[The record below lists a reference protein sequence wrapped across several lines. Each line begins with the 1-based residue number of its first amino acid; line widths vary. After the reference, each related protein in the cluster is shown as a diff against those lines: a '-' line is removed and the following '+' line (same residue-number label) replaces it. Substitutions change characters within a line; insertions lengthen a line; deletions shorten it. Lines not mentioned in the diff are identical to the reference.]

1 MAQADGT
8 IIIDTHIDADG
19 AKAGSKEIEAAARRM
34 AGKVEGVGAAAE
46 ASVKK
51 SVASISK
58 LNVVF
63 AQQARKINE
72 LQKKIEAYAE
82 QELPTDEYK
91 AIQSQIEKDTAALN
105 RLIESQTRFQETG
118 GKTNSTS
125 YKRMQY
131 DIDALK
137 NSISSAQNELKEL
150 EASGKAFTNGMN
162 TEAARRDMEA
172 LRVEQAKLDATGSS
186 LQAAFDKMDAA
197 VAKYRTDIG
206 GAVQTTGFLQS
217 TLNGLKMA
225 AHAPVTIFQMLGQS
239 LKSLPM
245 NALRATVGGVT
256 SAFNKL
262 YSAVKKCMSS
272 LLKFVGGKITSGLKK
287 ISSGI
292 FGIGKSANKTTM
304 SLGKMLGTSILFSAV
319 FRAISSVTGAIKD
332 GMNNIVQYS
341 EPANRSMSML
351 VSSLETLK
359 NSFAAAFTPILNVVA
374 PILSKFINM
383 LSTAANYVGMF
394 IARLTGQ
401 KTYTKAVA
409 VQKDYAASLAD
420 TAAGASEAADAT
432 DKAAEAAEGYL
443 SPLDEINKMD
453 KKDTSPSGGGSGGSG
468 GGGAG
473 GGGSSPLFE
482 EVEIEPISFDS
493 WGEAFDAFLD
503 YLLNTGVPA
512 LRNALSTI
520 ATTVNTFAANL
531 YQMFT
536 FPGVLEKV
544 QLLGQ
549 EIAMAFNDFVNLI
562 DWAMIGSALGAGL
575 NLAIQFLVNLIYTF
589 DWMNLGASIATM
601 INNMIAQIDWYAV
614 GQLLWSKFKMAI
626 ETLAGFLLN
635 LDMAQLAQAASQLV
649 IGFFNSITETIQ
661 SIDWAQIGQ
670 QIMTFL
676 LNVDWIGIAGSIFS
690 ALMSAFGATFA
701 LLGGA
706 LWELISTAW
715 YSVVN
720 WWKETAFEDGEFT
733 IQGLLEGI
741 VKAISNIG
749 SWIYE
754 HIFQPFID
762 GFKSVFG
769 IHSPS
774 TVMSEMGVFLM
785 EGLFNGISALIDK
798 VISIFGTIKDKISSV
813 WDAVK
818 SVTSTVWNGIKSF
831 LSGIWNGLKSGVST
845 AFNAIKSVI
854 SSVWNGI
861 KSITSSIWN
870 GIKNTISSVI
880 NGIIGGINGM
890 IRGIVGGLNAIIR
903 ALNRLHFDIPSW
915 VPVFGGKTFGFNIG
929 TITAPQIPYLAS
941 GAVIPPNKEFMA
953 VLGDQ
958 KHGTNIETPEALL
971 RKIMREELSKM
982 QTSGGGSY
990 SFTAQL
996 NRRTLFEEFI
1006 KEAQLQQMR
1015 TGKNPLEFA

>member
-8 IIIDTHIDADG
+8 ILIDTSIDTG
-19 AKAGSKEIEAAARRM
+19 KVKAGSKDIEKAVRRM
-34 AGKVEGVGAAAE
+34 ADRVEEIGANAQAAIE
-46 ASVKK
+46 KQ
-51 SVASISK
+51 VAAITK
-58 LNVVF
+58 LNVQA
-63 AQQARKINE
+63 AQQARKVDA
-72 LQKKIEAYAE
+72 LKKKVKEYSK
-82 QELPTDEYK
+82 QELPTEEY
-91 AIQSQIEKDTAALN
+91 AEIQSQIEKDTTALN
-105 RLIESQTRFQETG
+105 RLKEAQDRFIATG
-118 GKTNSTS
+118 GSKDSKR
-125 YKRMQY
+125 YKNLQY

-137 NSISSAQNELKEL
+137 KSVQSAQGELKEL
-150 EASGKAFTNGMN
+150 EESGKAFTSGID
-162 TEAARRDMEA
+162 TETAKRAMES
-172 LRVEQAKLDATGSS
+172 LRIEQAKLRATSKS
-186 LQAAFDKMDAA
+186 LQSALDMLVSS
-197 VAKYRTDIG
+197 VAEYRSEIG
-206 GAVQTTGFLQS
+206 GAVQSTGFLQS
-217 TLNGLKMA
+217 ILNGLKMA
-225 AHAPVTIFQMLGQS
+225 AHAPVTMFRMLGQT
-239 LKSLPM
+239 LKNLPM
-245 NALRATVGGVT
+245 NVLHATLGGVT
-256 SAFNKL
+256 SAFRKL
-262 YSAVKKCMSS
+262 GTVIKKCMAS

-287 ISSGI
+287 IANGI
-292 FGIGKSANKTTM
+292 FGINKSANKTTM
-304 SLGKMLGTSILFSAV
+304 SLGKMLGTSLLFSSV
-319 FRAISSVTGAIKD
+319 FSAISAVTGAIKE
-332 GMNNIVQYS
+332 GLGNVAQYS
-341 EPANRSMSML
+341 GSANRSISML

-374 PILSKFINM
+374 PILSRFIDM
-383 LSTAANYVGMF
+383 ISTAANYVGMF

-432 DKAAEAAEGYL
+432 DKAAESAESYL

-453 KKDTSPSGGGSGGSG
+453 KKNTSPSAGSSG
-468 GGGAG
+468 GGNGGSVGA
-473 GGGSSPLFE
+473 GSSPLFE
-482 EVEIEPISFDS
+482 EIKVEPISFDS
-493 WGEAFDAFLD
+493 WGEAFSAFLD
-503 YLLNTGVPA
+503 YLLNTGVPT
-512 LRNALSTI
+512 LRNALTI
-520 ATTVNTFAANL
+520 MAATVNTFSANL

-549 EIAMAFNDFVNLI
+549 EIAFAFNDFVNLI
-562 DWAMIGSALGAGL
+562 DWAMIGAALGAGL
-575 NLAIQFLVNLIYTF
+575 NLALQFLVNFIYTF
-589 DWMNLGASIATM
+589 DWLNLGASLATM
-601 INNMIAQIDWYAV
+601 LNNMIAQIDWYAF
-614 GQLLWSKFKMAI
+614 GQLLWSRFKIAI

-635 LDMAQLAQAASQLV
+635 LDMVQLAQSASQ
-649 IGFFNSITETIQ
+649 IAMGFFNSITETLQ
-661 SIDWAQIGQ
+661 SIDWAQLGEQ
-670 QIMTFL
+670 VKTFL
-676 LNVDWIGIAGSIFS
+676 VNVDWAGVAESVFT
-690 ALMSAFGATFA
+690 AMGAAFGALAGFLWG
-701 LLGGA
+701 LLHD
-706 LWELISTAW
+706 AW
-715 YSVVN
+715 DSVVN
-720 WWKETAFEDGEFT
+720 WWKETAFEDGQFT
-733 IQGLLEGI
+733 ITGLLEGI
-741 VKAISNIG
+741 VDIFKNIG
-749 SWIYE
+749 TWIYD
-754 HIFQPFID
+754 HIFKPFID
-762 GFKSVFG
+762 GFKSIFG

-774 TVMSEMGVFLM
+774 TVMSEMGSYLM
-785 EGLFNGISALIDK
+785 QGLFEGISSLIDK
-798 VISIFGTIKDKISSV
+798 VLSVFGAIRDGISAIWNGIKSL
-813 WDAVK
+813 
-818 SVTSTVWNGIKSF
+818 TSTVWNGIKSV
-831 LSGIWNGLKSGVST
+831 LSGIWNGLKSGAST

-971 RKIMREELSKM
+971 RKIMREVMREELSKM